1 MMLGCNGFLMASMLR
16 HGPLFH
22 RQHIF
27 FTVHAAWRRMDTAK
41 IQQTNIMQKTNY
53 LANLKYDLPASVVVF
68 LIAVPLCLG
77 IALASGAPLFSGMI
91 AGIVGGI
98 VIGLL
103 SNSHTSVS
111 GPAAGLTA
119 VVLVA
124 IQQLGSFET
133 FLVAL
138 VFAGILQVGLG
149 FARAGIIANFFP
161 SSVIKGMLSAIG
173 IIIILK
179 QIPHAL
185 GYDKDAEGDESFLQT
200 DGGNTFSSI
209 WDSLTEF
216 IHPGATLASLL
227 AIAILLMWEN
237 PAIKKRVG
245 MIPGA
250 LVAVLAS
257 VLLNEVFK
265 SVGDPWVIYPEH
277 LVSIPVPENLGAFF
291 GQFAFPDFS
300 QWTNPKVYTVA
311 LTICAVASVET
322 LLCIEAVDNVDPYKR
337 TTNPNTELKAQG
349 VGNLIS
355 GLLGGLP
362 VTSVI
367 VRGSANVNAGAR
379 TKLATITHGTLILVC
394 VAFIPVL
401 LNLIPLAALAAVL
414 ILTGYKLAKA
424 SIFKEMWANGKY
436 QWWPFIITVV
446 AVVFTDLLTGVG
458 IGLAASAFAILRGNM
473 KNSYIFHKEEYHEGD
488 LIHIK
493 LSQEVS
499 FLNKASIKLTLE
511 HLPEN
516 SKVLIDATDTA
527 YIDFDVLEIIRE
539 FHDVKSKATNVTVI
553 LRGFQDKYKIGE
565 SDFVHCETE
574 EELADL
580 IQQKNDLASNEK
592 VDKVM
597 N

>member
-1 MMLGCNGFLMASMLR
+1 
-16 HGPLFH
+16 
-22 RQHIF
+22 
-27 FTVHAAWRRMDTAK
+27 
-41 IQQTNIMQKTNY
+41 MQKTNY
-53 LANLKYDLPASVVVF
+53 LANLKYDLPAGVVVF

-91 AGIVGGI
+91 AGIIGGV
-98 VIGLL
+98 VIGFL
-103 SNSHTSVS
+103 SSSHTSVS

-124 IQQLGSFET
+124 IQQLGSFQV
-133 FLVAL
+133 FLLAVVIAGLLQVAL
-138 VFAGILQVGLG
+138 GY
-149 FARAGIIANFFP
+149 ARAGTIANFFP
-161 SSVIKGMLSAIG
+161 SSVIKGMLTGIG

-185 GYDKDAEGDESFLQT
+185 GYDKDAEGDLSFFEKS
-200 DGGNTFSSI
+200 GSNTLL
-209 WDSLTEF
+209 SLWQSVTEF
-216 IHPGATLASLL
+216 IHPGATLVALV
-227 AIAILLMWEN
+227 AIGILLVWEK
-237 PAIKKRVG
+237 PAVKKRVG
-245 MIPGA
+245 MVPGA
-250 LVAVLAS
+250 LVAVIAS
-257 VLLNEVFK
+257 ILLNLCFGMLGET
-265 SVGDPWVIYPEH
+265 WVIGREH
-277 LVSIPVPENLGAFF
+277 LVNIPVPKDLGGFLGLF
-291 GQFAFPDFS
+291 SFPDFS
-300 QWTNPKVYTVA
+300 QWTNPQVYIVA

-337 TTNPNTELKAQG
+337 NTNPNKELKAQG

-362 VTSVI
+362 ITSVI

-379 TKLATITHGTLILVC
+379 TKMATIFHGTLILIC
-394 VAFIPVL
+394 VALIPGL

-414 ILTGYKLAKA
+414 ILTGYKLANI

-458 IGLAASAFAILRGNM
+458 IGLGASVFAILRGNM
-473 KNSYIFHKEEYHEGD
+473 KNSYFFHKKEYHEGD
-488 LIHIK
+488 LILIK

-516 SKVLIDATDTA
+516 ARVLIDATDTA
-527 YIDFDVLEIIRE
+527 YIDFDVLELIRE
-539 FHDVKSKATNVTVI
+539 FGEVKAPAKGIQVT
-553 LRGFQDKYKIGE
+553 LKGFHEKYKIGD
-565 SDFVHCETE
+565 SDFVHLEPAVPANGKSNLVE
-574 EELADL
+574 P
-580 IQQKNDLASNEK
+580 KNERLLVNDS
-592 VDKVM
+592 VM